1 MTSCAQR
8 ASERMI
14 MGFTVRESIVLK
26 ECPVIKRRVT
36 FLANKTVRMPLE
48 NEKIKSHYLYIV
60 PCSLPP
66 PSYFP

>member
-1 MTSCAQR
+1 
-8 ASERMI
+8 

-48 NEKIKSHYLYIV
+48 NQQIKSNQMYIV
-60 PCSLPP
+60 T
-66 PSYFP
+66 

>member
-1 MTSCAQR
+1 MTSCTQR

-48 NEKIKSHYLYIV
+48 NQQIKSH
-60 PCSLPP
+60 
-66 PSYFP
+66 